1 MELLEALAPELVLL
15 DLEAEGKDALLER
28 LAGEVARVAALDD
41 APGLYKKI
49 LERESVMSTGI
60 GSGVALPHAK
70 HERLTRIW
78 LAFARTATPVDYK
91 ALDGRPVD
99 LLFLLAGPPA
109 ESAQHVK
116 LLGKLARLLK
126 KPEFTGALREIKHGA
141 DLPALIRLHERA

>member
-1 MELLEALAPELVLL
+1 MELLEALAPDLVFLG
-15 DLEAEGKDALLER
+15 LEAGGKDALLER
-28 LAGEVARVAALDD
+28 LAGEVARAAALAD
-41 APGLYKKI
+41 ASGLYKKI

-70 HERLTRIW
+70 HEQLARIW

-141 DLPALIRLHERA
+141 DLPALVRLHERV